1 MSTSLNYAGIHCT
14 LCDDGLLRHIRKDG
28 IRWYCP
34 TCRQDMP
41 NLESNLLANLSTNL
55 PVNLSAHPK
64 PVQAQ
69 RDSDKSDSYQNLPAS
84 QFS

>member
-1 MSTSLNYAGIHCT
+1 MPTSPHYAGIHCI
-14 LCDDGLLRHIRKDG
+14 LCDDNLLRHIRKDG

-41 NLESNLLANLSTNL
+41 TLESKLSANLSTSV
-55 PVNLSAHPK
+55 PANLSAHSK

-69 RDSDKSDSYQNLPAS
+69 QDSDKSDSYQNLPVS